1 MILTARYHR
10 GDQVF
15 SVSRITVVVL
25 HFG

>member
-1 MILTARYHR
+1 LTARYHR